1 MLNTLTSKADKIRV
15 KERTKMQ
22 RDDIKTK
29 VIELLNQLSQNE
41 LTELHQL
48 IVRRY
53 ALDGK

>member
-1 MLNTLTSKADKIRV
+1 MIKKDK
-15 KERTKMQ
+15 RTKVL

-41 LTELHQL
+41 LTELYQL

-53 ALDGK
+53 ALDDVR